1 MEEQPWELGCG
12 FVQVRAIFLLFNQPV
27 WGDAGPAPGGLL
39 LASWP
44 EALGMLSADHSWL
57 KTPWFLLKSP
67 LWHHPIS
74 KGKEKDGFS

>member
-1 MEEQPWELGCG
+1 MGAGLRVCAGEGHFSSIQPACLGRCG
-12 FVQVRAIFLLFNQPV
+12 PCT
-27 WGDAGPAPGGLL
+27 GGLL